1 MALEKNAARP
11 GGKSAKT
18 GQVRIIGGQFRRT
31 VLPVP
36 PVEGLRP
43 SPDRVRETLFNWL
56 GQTLPAIHVLDAF
69 AGTGALGFEA
79 VSRGAAQVDF
89 FEIHPLLCRHL
100 KESAKLL
107 QTRSEATLN
116 LQIYATDVIKALN
129 QVQNAPMFLYDLIL
143 LDPPFGSD
151 KLAQAMPLCVSRLA
165 QGGMLYVEWQNSLET
180 DAVLSQLVLSL
191 NLEVYRADRA
201 GQVHFH
207 LLRRADT

>member
-1 MALEKNAARP
+1 MVLETNGARKGTP
-11 GGKSAKT
+11 SMKK

-56 GQTLPAIHVLDAF
+56 GQTLESVCVLDAF

-79 VSRGAAQVDF
+79 LSRGAARVDF
-89 FEIHPLLCRHL
+89 FEIHPQLCKQL
-100 KESAKLL
+100 KDSAKLL
-107 QTRSEATLN
+107 QMRSETPLN
-116 LQIYATDVIKALN
+116 VQIYATDVIKGLKR
-129 QVQNAPMFLYDLIL
+129 VQNTPVFLYDLIL

-151 KLAQAMPLCVSRLA
+151 KLAQALPLCVSRLA
-165 QGGMLYVEWQNSLET
+165 AGGVLYVEWQNSLEN
-180 DAVLSQLVLSL
+180 DAVLSQLMLSL
-191 NLEVYRADRA
+191 KMELYRADRA

-207 LLRRADT
+207 LFRRTDT